1 MRCVIAAAMM
11 AFCLPVLGA
20 SESRQELA
28 EHFARALVTLD
39 MTSLDAIA
47 THPIRYV
54 AAWSSAETLVTSSR
68 CIELRSKP
76 RVDMIGTGKSLQ
88 GRVTIDAVATGAR
101 TGRIRGVPKSWIL
114 TFARVQGHWKV
125 SEAQTY
131 EDLLAKRLA
140 TFASSDTYDGELR
153 AGDYDSEVLLTA
165 LSKQLQQYP
174 SMDML
179 RQRIVDAAMMVAT
192 SDAERARAWCINAR
206 AALADAEQ
214 QSHLIERC
222 RASAVASQDP
232 DAIAEASLTGATR
245 SANNSRS
252 RVLAL
257 ENSVSM
263 LHNVDDQ
270 SVPLQALTTLAALRH
285 AVGDEREALML
296 AQRLQ
301 ELAVVCRIGR
311 AEFDAHTTMLGIYY
325 EQDYWDLAIQEAQ
338 AAVHFADWEG
348 DKMALLSAHMN
359 LGACHERS
367 HHFDAALREYER
379 AGELAGDYGGPVAA
393 INSANLAGSLLNHNR
408 LDEASR
414 WASIAVE
421 RARASHSPT
430 AQIEA
435 LITRS
440 RVAYAQNRFEASGDD
455 AAEAASLAR
464 RQHSASELEALVA
477 EADALECVGKSA
489 ESLPILDRAIE
500 LIETRRSGFS
510 REPDSQARFFSDH
523 RTAHL
528 SAIRILVDGG
538 RLAEALSY
546 AERATARVLLGA
558 IQDIGSDPM
567 LSLNR
572 EQRKALATLNQR
584 IQHLNG
590 MLIHGTEEPSS
601 LAAKLN
607 DARNELSRFRIAR
620 TIEHSV
626 RGVDKLPDL
635 GVMDIDIESDT
646 VALEYVV
653 EQNRT
658 TVFVVYKDHD
668 GLHVEAHQ
676 IEISQRSLNE
686 KVDRFLRLLA
696 SRDLEYQRDAGD
708 LYQLLIAPV
717 SERIAPYR
725 VLCVVPNGSLWRLP
739 FHVLAPR
746 SGEPLLLTHSIYY
759 APSLGYVH
767 AAHVRARNRNH
778 DQGHALMA
786 FGNPIPSGAP
796 PASARGFTA
805 GDLRPLPDAA
815 KEAVGIAALYGPATS
830 RAYTGTS
837 ARSSVFRTEA
847 PKYRILHIG
856 THALLDDHAPM
867 NSALVLMSDPTAD
880 DDGIVDAREI
890 ASMNL
895 NADLAVLA
903 ACDTAMG
910 RVDEG
915 EGMLGLSWSFM
926 IAGCTTTVVSQW
938 SVNSRATSILM
949 VEFHRR
955 LRNGETV
962 AEALRHAA
970 LILRSRP
977 QYAHPYYWAPFIV
990 SGDGTERLTSIE
1002 TIAPRLE
1009 QQTTRL
1015 RLGEI
1020 GSTPPHNR

>member
-1 MRCVIAAAMM
+1 M

-20 SESRQELA
+20 SESRQALT
-28 EHFARALVTLD
+28 EHFARALVNLD

-54 AAWSSAETLVTSSR
+54 TAWSSVETLVTSSR
-68 CIELRSKP
+68 CIELRSQP
-76 RVDMIGTGKSLQ
+76 RVDMIGSGKSLQ

-114 TFARVQGHWKV
+114 TFERVQGHWRI
-125 SEAQTY
+125 SEVQTY

-140 TFASSDTYDGELR
+140 GITTSDSAFGELG
-153 AGDYDSEVLLTA
+153 AGGYDPAALLTS
-165 LSKQLQQYP
+165 LNNQLAQSP
-174 SMDML
+174 AAEI
-179 RQRIVDAAMMVAT
+179 RRRFADAALVAAT
-192 SDAERARAWCINAR
+192 TDAERARALCLNVR
-206 AALADAEQ
+206 TMLADAEQ
-214 QSHLIERC
+214 QSRLIERC
-222 RASAVASQDP
+222 RAAAVASQDS
-232 DAIAEASLTGATR
+232 DAIAEASLAAGSR
-245 SANNSRS
+245 SANDVQSQ
-252 RVLAL
+252 VLAL

-263 LHNVDDQ
+263 LHFVDDQ
-270 SVPLQALTTLAALRH
+270 SVPLSALATLAGVH
-285 AVGDEREALML
+285 HVGGDEREALML

-325 EQDYWDLAIQEAQ
+325 EKDYWDLAIQEAQ

-348 DKMALLSAHMN
+348 DKMALLCAHMN
-359 LGACHERS
+359 LGACHEMS
-367 HHFDAALREYER
+367 HHFDAAQREYER
-379 AGELAGDYGGPVAA
+379 AVELAGDYGGPVAA
-393 INSANLAGSLLNHNR
+393 INNANLARSLMNHNR
-408 LDEASR
+408 LHEAAK

-421 RARASHSPT
+421 LARASRSPS
-430 AQIEA
+430 AQIAA
-435 LITRS
+435 LIARS
-440 RVAYAQNRFEASGDD
+440 SVAYAQNRFEASGDD

-464 RQHSASELEALVA
+464 HQRRASELEALVA

-489 ESLPILDRAIE
+489 ESLSILDRAIE
-500 LIETRRSGFS
+500 LIETRRSSFS
-510 REPDSQARFFSDH
+510 GEPDNQARFFSDH

-558 IQDIGSDPM
+558 IQDMGSDPM
-567 LSLNR
+567 LSLSG
-572 EQRKALATLNQR
+572 EQRKTLATLNQR

-607 DARNELSRFRIAR
+607 DARSELSRFRIAR
-620 TIEHSV
+620 TIEHSGH
-626 RGVDKLPDL
+626 GVDRLPDL
-635 GVMDIDIESDT
+635 GVTDIDVESDT

-653 EQNRT
+653 EQDRT
-658 TVFVVYKDHD
+658 TVFVIYKDHD

-676 IEISQRSLNE
+676 IEISQQSLNE
-686 KVDRFLRLLA
+686 KVDRFLRSLA

-708 LYQLLIAPV
+708 LYRLLIAPV
-717 SERIAPYR
+717 SERIARYQ
-725 VLCVVPNGSLWRLP
+725 VLCIVPNGSLWRLP
-739 FHVLAPR
+739 FQVLAPR

-778 DQGHALMA
+778 DQGHDLMA

-815 KEAVGIAALYGPATS
+815 REAIGIAALYGAASS
-830 RAYTGTS
+830 RVYTGTS

-867 NSALVLMSDPTAD
+867 NSALVLMSDPTTD

-938 SVNSRATSILM
+938 SVDSRATSVLM
-949 VEFHRR
+949 VELHRH
-955 LRNGETV
+955 LKNGEAV

-970 LILRSRP
+970 LTLRSRP

-1002 TIAPRLE
+1002 TVAPQPE

-1015 RLGEI
+1015 RLGEA
-1020 GSTPPHNR
+1020 GRTPPHNR

>member
-1 MRCVIAAAMM
+1 MRWVIAAALM

-20 SESRQELA
+20 SESRQALTED
-28 EHFARALVTLD
+28 FARALVNLD
-39 MTSLDAIA
+39 MRSLDAIA

-54 AAWSSAETLVTSSR
+54 AAWNSVETLVTSSR
-68 CIELRSKP
+68 CIELRSQP
-76 RVDMIGTGKSLQ
+76 RVDMIGSGMSLQ

-101 TGRIRGVPKSWIL
+101 TGRLRGVPKSWIL
-114 TFARVQGHWKV
+114 TFARVQGHWRI
-125 SEAQTY
+125 SEVETY

-140 TFASSDTYDGELR
+140 TFASSDSYDGELR
-153 AGDYDSEVLLTA
+153 AGGYDSAALLTA
-165 LSKQLQQYP
+165 LTKQLQQYP
-174 SMDML
+174 AIPM
-179 RQRIVDAAMMVAT
+179 RRRIADAALMVAT
-192 SDAERARAWCINAR
+192 SDAELARAWCINAR
-206 AALADAEQ
+206 AVLADAQQ
-214 QSHLIERC
+214 QSRLIERC
-222 RASAVASQDP
+222 RAAAVASQDT
-232 DAIAEASLTGATR
+232 DVIAEASLAGASR
-245 SANNSRS
+245 SANSVRS
-252 RVLAL
+252 RILSL

-263 LHNVDDQ
+263 LHLVDDQ
-270 SVPLQALTTLAALRH
+270 SVPLNALATLADLYH
-285 AVGDEREALML
+285 AGGDERQALML
-296 AQRLQ
+296 ARRLQ
-301 ELAVVCRIGR
+301 ELAAVCRIGR

-348 DKMALLSAHMN
+348 DKITLLSAHSN
-359 LGACHERS
+359 LGACHEMS
-367 HHFDAALREYER
+367 HHFDASLREYER
-379 AGELAGDYGGPVAA
+379 AAELAGDLGGPIAA
-393 INSANLAGSLLNHNR
+393 INSANLAGSLMNHNR
-408 LDEASR
+408 LQEASE

-421 RARASHSPT
+421 RARATHSTP

-435 LITRS
+435 LIARS
-440 RVAYAQNRFEASGDD
+440 RVAYAQSRFEASGDD

-464 RQHSASELEALVA
+464 HDHNASELEALVA
-477 EADALECVGKSA
+477 EADALECVGKPDQ
-489 ESLPILDRAIE
+489 SLPILDQAIE
-500 LIETRRSGFS
+500 LIETRRSSLSG
-510 REPDSQARFFSDH
+510 EPDSQARFFSDH

-546 AERATARVLLGA
+546 AERATARVLLGS

-567 LSLNR
+567 LSLSE
-572 EQRKALATLNQR
+572 EQRKTLATLNQR

-590 MLIHGTEEPSS
+590 MLIHGAEEPSS

-607 DARNELSRFRIAR
+607 DARNELSRFRVAR
-620 TIEHSV
+620 TIEHSG

-635 GVMDIDIESDT
+635 GVMDMDIESDT

-653 EQNRT
+653 EQDRT
-658 TVFVVYKDHD
+658 TVFVAYKEHD

-676 IEISQRSLNE
+676 IEISQQSLNE
-686 KVDRFLRLLA
+686 KVDRFLRSLA
-696 SRDLEYQRDAGD
+696 SRDLEYQRDADD
-708 LYQLLIAPV
+708 LYRLLIAPV

-725 VLCVVPNGSLWRLP
+725 VLCIVPNGSLWRLP
-739 FHVLAPR
+739 FHVLAPG

-778 DQGHALMA
+778 DQGHDLMA

-796 PASARGFTA
+796 PANARGFTA

-815 KEAVGIAALYGPATS
+815 KEAIGIAALYGTASS
-830 RAYTGTS
+830 RVYTGTS

-847 PKYRILHIG
+847 PKYRILHVG

-867 NSALVLMSDPTAD
+867 NSALVLMSDPTTD
-880 DDGIVDAREI
+880 DDGILDAREI
-890 ASMNL
+890 ASMSL

-938 SVNSRATSILM
+938 SVDSRATAILM
-949 VEFHRR
+949 VELHRR
-955 LRNGETV
+955 LRNGEAV
-962 AEALRHAA
+962 ADALRHAA
-970 LILRSRP
+970 LTLRSRP

-990 SGDGTERLTSIE
+990 SGDGTERLTPAAE
-1002 TIAPRLE
+1002 LNPNQA
-1009 QQTTRL
+1009 L
-1015 RLGEI
+1015 RAA
-1020 GSTPPHNR
+1020 SASPK